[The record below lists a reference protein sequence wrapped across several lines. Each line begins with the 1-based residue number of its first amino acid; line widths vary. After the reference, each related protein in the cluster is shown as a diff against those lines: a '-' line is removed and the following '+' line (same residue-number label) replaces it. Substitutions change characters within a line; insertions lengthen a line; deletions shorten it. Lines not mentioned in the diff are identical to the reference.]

1 METLNERIKQLRKE
15 KGLTQSQLADELGVT
30 DKAVSKW
37 EVGEANPDISLLV
50 KLAEVF
56 NVTVDYLLTG
66 KVEESL
72 SLDDMDKDKRAV
84 LLAKKDDAVNFEKF
98 KHVDSRILFSQKMLR
113 DLHCTNLDIRK
124 AADIRNAIIESQSK
138 KVFSLLADKLLEEL
152 RRGEYINSLQYYT
165 SSMACLVYDCLD
177 DFVKLCA
184 LSGKIELLEFIK
196 FKSFGVSNK
205 ENEMYYKATRIEE
218 FYHVKQETIDFI
230 FTDKRVPT
238 EVVNYVA
245 KYEKYSKEHCIS
257 YTFYGVREMD
267 SSTAIRMR
275 GNVITALYNS
285 GRFEL
290 LETYLNDIY
299 EEVKEKVEA
308 INSSEIDMCW
318 RSSYNVGSYGYLFY
332 TNGNGSTE
340 TTTCSGRIGGVEPA
354 ISCAIEHKDK
364 ARALKYA
371 KINAKIK
378 ELIDSMKAYKNK
390 PSISVPTE
398 EMIDGQIERMERDEK
413 LEFIKTDTTISEK
426 ERRRKLFEMNALSVG
441 ETVEADD
448 YELFIMFPVEMT
460 SKVSI
465 SALARTCNDI
475 RFYIFAANFDQPQER
490 LNDAL
495 AEILQRL
502 PERYDIIDVLLSA
515 GAQVV
520 DNPSMTAILKQN
532 IQILNNQKA
541 NKAADVKI
549 DAEETKDAL
558 LKDLDEGKIE
568 HVIVNLAFQAEQ
580 KLKAKYGNLPL
591 LNMINMANKDGWIT
605 DIECTQLHNLRKSRN
620 TIMHEGDER
629 GHYTAD
635 VVKEWMKVVF
645 KL

>member
-50 KLAEVF
+50 KIAEVF

-66 KVEESL
+66 KVEEGL

-84 LLAKKDDAVNFEKF
+84 LLAKKDNASDFEKY
-98 KHVDSRILFSQKMLR
+98 KHVDVRILFSEKVLR
-113 DLHCTNLDIRK
+113 DLHCSNLDIHK
-124 AADIRNAIIESQSK
+124 ASDVRNAIVECESK
-138 KVFSLLADKLLEEL
+138 KVFGLLADKLLAEL
-152 RRGEYINSLQYYT
+152 NRGEYVGNLQYYA
-165 SSMACLVYDCLD
+165 SSMACLVYDYLD

-184 LSGKIELLEFIK
+184 LAGKIELLEFIK
-196 FKSFGVSNK
+196 FKSFGVSNR
-205 ENEMYYKATRIEE
+205 ENERYYKATRIEE
-218 FYHVKQETIDFI
+218 FYHIKPETLDFI
-230 FTDKRVPT
+230 FTDKRVPD
-238 EVVNYVA
+238 EVVKYVA
-245 KYEKYSKEHCIS
+245 KYEKYSKEHGIN

-267 SSTAIRMR
+267 SSNAIRMR
-275 GNVITALYNS
+275 GNVITSLYNS
-285 GRFEL
+285 GRFDL
-290 LETYLNDIY
+290 LDAYLQDIY
-299 EEVKEKVEA
+299 DEVKEKVESV
-308 INSSEIDMCW
+308 NSSEIDTCW
-318 RSSYNVGSYGYLFY
+318 RSSYSIGSYGYMFY

-340 TTTCSGRIGGVEPA
+340 TTTCAGRIGGIEPA

-378 ELIDSMKAYKNK
+378 ELIDSLKAYKNK

-398 EMIDGQIERMERDEK
+398 EDIDAQIERMERDEK
-413 LEFIKTDTTISEK
+413 LESIRSDSTISEK

-441 ETVEADD
+441 EAVQADD
-448 YELFIMFPVEMT
+448 YELFIQFPVEQT

-465 SALARTCNDI
+465 SSLARTCDDI
-475 RFYIFAANFDQPQER
+475 RFYIFAANFDQPQDR

-515 GAQVV
+515 GAEVQ

-532 IQILNNQKA
+532 ILILNNQKA
-541 NKAADVKI
+541 AKVADVKI
-549 DAEETKDAL
+549 DASESEDAL
-558 LKDLDEGKIE
+558 LKDLDDGKIE

-591 LNMINMANKDGWIT
+591 INMINMANKDGWIT

-629 GHYTAD
+629 GHYTPE